1 MSGFDTCWDHFRI
14 HYFMQFHTNPRVSGF
29 GDHLKTSNLV
39 VFRTLLRYPIS
50 DPFRTL
56 YLTPLSI
63 SGAPLNP
70 LLGSVAR
77 YQKYPI
83 LNKPDQFWYIPS
95 PGVKYTSNSCILDP
109 LWVGTQGP
117 QIPRYP
123 RIRNIQ
129 VYLPLRPF
137 NVFRGVP
144 GLEHSSIYLSKRGQI
159 LSTPN
164 HWFWTPS
171 GHPLPPIYQV
181 WSLYIQYGISMD
193 SSKGP

>member
-1 MSGFDTCWDHFRI
+1 MSGFDTFRDHLGI
-14 HYFMQFHTNPRVSGF
+14 TYFMQFHTNPRLTDSETIWE
-29 GDHLKTSNLV
+29 TSYLV
-39 VFRTLLRYPIS
+39 VFRTLLRYPIL
-50 DPFRTL
+50 DPFRTP

-83 LNKPDQFWYIPS
+83 LYKPDQFWYIPS
-95 PGVKYTSNSCILDP
+95 QGVKYTSNSCILDP

-129 VYLPLRPF
+129 VYLPLRSF

-144 GLEHSSIYLSKRGQI
+144 GLEHSSIHISKRGQI

-171 GHPLPPIYQV
+171 GPPIHPINQV
-181 WSLYIQYGISMD
+181 WPLYRHMGYPVD

>member
-1 MSGFDTCWDHFRI
+1 MSGFDTSWDHLRI
-14 HYFMQFHTNPRVSGF
+14 HYFMQFHTIPRVTRF
-29 GDHLKTSNLV
+29 GDHLKTSYLV
-39 VFRTLLRYPIS
+39 VFRTLLGYPIS

-83 LNKPDQFWYIPS
+83 LYNPDQFWYIPS
-95 PGVKYTSNSCILDP
+95 QGVKYTSNSCILDP

-123 RIRNIQ
+123 RNRNIQ
-129 VYLPLRPF
+129 VYLPLCPF

-144 GLEHSSIYLSKRGQI
+144 GLEHSSIHISKRGQI

-171 GHPLPPIYQV
+171 GHAIHPINQV
-181 WSLYIQYGISMD
+181 WPLYRHMGYPMD
-193 SSKGP
+193 SSKGA